1 MGRIKKSKSI
11 ISNSSNYSN
20 KSLLNRS
27 INVTHSII
35 DTHSLNIN
43 NINNITNIKN
53 IDKIFL
59 DPIINQNIDHVPNS
73 NTIIAILNES
83 RKFDNTDGLIT
94 DFLIKVISIGDNN
107 VRLLCN
113 TEFAQ
118 KKVFHLEEKIKI
130 KEEIINNL
138 NNIIEKKNC
147 TTGKYFAA
155 DINANAGKVEVI
167 PFLSNLASTTGI
179 NGIIMCYYY
188 LFYHGGYDINAIV
201 NQNNL
206 AKTAKLLES
215 IGLTP
220 DPCTGISPAFKAL
233 KELEQTLSNS

>member
-11 ISNSSNYSN
+11 ISNSSNSYN

-27 INVTHSII
+27 IKVPQSTNDTHSI
-35 DTHSLNIN
+35 NIN
-43 NINNITNIKN
+43 NISNIKN

-59 DPIINQNIDHVPNS
+59 DPIINQNIDKLPNS

-118 KKVFHLEEKIKI
+118 QKVFRLEEKIKI
-130 KEEIINNL
+130 KEEIINKL
-138 NNIIEKKNC
+138 NNIIEKNNNC
-147 TTGKYFAA
+147 TKGKYFTA
-155 DINANAGKVEVI
+155 DFITDPGKLQVI

-179 NGIIMCYYY
+179 NGLIMCYYY

-201 NQNNL
+201 NKNNL

-233 KELEQTLSNS
+233 QELEQNLSNY